1 MQAKNATQT
10 PALAHTLAE
19 KRKPILIKRGSVS
32 VKIRPG
38 INRVDGKEYP
48 QFTLIYFAGNK
59 RVRERFSDLESAKKQ
74 AQLVLVKLANGENEV
89 LKLTAADR
97 AIYVQALDLLKPLN
111 TPLNVA
117 VADYISA
124 IKKLP
129 SDITLSMA
137 ANDYQKHHSSEMSHR
152 TVRQVVDEMVEVKT
166 KAGRSAVHVEDIK
179 SRLGKF
185 ADAFQ
190 MDIGQVT
197 QAKIQA
203 FIDSLDVSGRTKL
216 NYLQHITSLFRFAI
230 RRKYLPKDAVDE
242 LLGIERPEAEDNEI
256 EIFSPQELEILMT
269 AARPEMLPWLA
280 IGAFAGLRHA
290 ELQRLDWSEVKM
302 DQRCIEVPA
311 TKAKTASRRLAPMPD
326 NLFAWLQPHADKT
339 GRVTPFENMAK
350 QIDWLVKDA
359 NVLLQQR
366 AEETGQPVGKQ
377 SPIRWKRNGLRHS
390 FVSYR
395 LAAIKDAA
403 QVALE
408 AGNSPAMV
416 FKHYRQLVTEKEAA
430 RWSGIVPTSKENVIN
445 IPAREIA

>member
-1 MQAKNATQT
+1 MQAKHATPA
-10 PALAHTLAE
+10 PALAHVPKGE
-19 KRKPILIKRGSVS
+19 RKPILIKRGSVS

-38 INRVDGKEYP
+38 INRVDSKGYP

-59 RVRERFSDLESAKKQ
+59 RIRERFADLESAKKQ

-111 TPLNVA
+111 VPLNVA
-117 VADYISA
+117 VADYVAA

-129 SDITLSMA
+129 SGITLSA
-137 ANDYQKHHSSEMSHR
+137 AADDYQKRHSSAMSHR
-152 TVRQVVDEMVEVKT
+152 TVRQAVDEMIEVKT

-185 ADAFQ
+185 AVAFQ

-197 QAKIQA
+197 QTKIQA
-203 FIDSLDVSGRTKL
+203 FVDSLDVSGRTKL

-230 RRKYLPKDAVDE
+230 RRKYLAKDAVDE

-256 EIFSPQELEILMT
+256 EIFSPQELELLMT
-269 AARPEMLPWLA
+269 ACRPEMLPWLA

-311 TKAKTASRRLAPMPD
+311 IKAKTASRRLAPMPD

-359 NVLLQQR
+359 NALLTQR
-366 AEETGQPVGKQ
+366 AKEASQPSEKVT
-377 SPIRWKRNGLRHS
+377 SLHWKRNGLRHS

-395 LAAIKDAA
+395 LASIKDAA

-416 FKHYRQLVTEKEAA
+416 FKHYRQLVTEQEAA
-430 RWSGIVPTSKENVIN
+430 RWFGIVPISKDNVIN
-445 IPAREIA
+445 IPVREIA